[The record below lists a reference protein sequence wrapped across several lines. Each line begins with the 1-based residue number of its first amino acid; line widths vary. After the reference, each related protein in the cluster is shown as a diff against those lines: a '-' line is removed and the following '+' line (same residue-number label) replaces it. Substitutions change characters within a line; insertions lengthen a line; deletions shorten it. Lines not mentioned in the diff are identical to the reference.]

1 MKKIISILS
10 ILIMISFIGGYS
22 KTYNTSIETIYNY
35 DDVKNS
41 LIRFH
46 VLANSDSKEDQTL
59 KLKVK
64 DEVINYLYPYLKN
77 SKSLDESRKVLIE
90 QENNVMEIAY
100 KVITE
105 NGYNY
110 DVKIKLGYENFPEK
124 SYGNITL
131 PQGKYEAFRIII
143 GNGKGHNWWCVM
155 FPPLCFTDVTKGQVE
170 EEKCKE
176 EFDKAIQE
184 NETVLNKEDSK
195 KENNGNYKASNDNN
209 DKNNDSDLNFENNS
223 YKKGYNYKSEVK
235 EENKLKDIEKD
246 KNTNTEDE
254 YSDEI
259 KIKLK
264 VVEIFKDIFN
274 D

>member
-22 KTYNTSIETIYNY
+22 KTYNTSIETTYNY

-64 DEVINYLYPYLKN
+64 DKVINYLYPYLRN
-77 SKSLDESRKVLIE
+77 SKSLDESRKILIE
-90 QENNVMEIAY
+90 KENNVMEIAN
-100 KVITE
+100 KAIKE
-105 NGYNY
+105 SGYNY
-110 DVKIKLGYENFPEK
+110 SVKTELGYENFPEK

-176 EFDKAIQE
+176 EFDKAI
-184 NETVLNKEDSK
+184 
-195 KENNGNYKASNDNN
+195 
-209 DKNNDSDLNFENNS
+209 
-223 YKKGYNYKSEVK
+223 
-235 EENKLKDIEKD
+235 EEEHIEKY
-246 KNTNTEDE
+246 KNSNTEDE
-254 YSDEI
+254 CSDEI

-264 VVEIFKDIFN
+264 VVEIFKDIFK

>member
-77 SKSLDESRKVLIE
+77 SKSLDESRKLLIE
-90 QENNVMEIAY
+90 QENNVMEIADN
-100 KVITE
+100 VIIE

-110 DVKIKLGYENFPEK
+110 DVKIELGYENFPEK

-176 EFDKAIQE
+176 EFDKAIE
-184 NETVLNKEDSK
+184 EKETILNKEEGK
-195 KENNGNYKASNDNN
+195 EENKENNKASNDNN
-209 DKNNDSDLNFENNS
+209 DKNNDNDLNFENNG
-223 YKKGYNYKSEVK
+223 YKKECNYKSELK
-235 EENKLKDIEKD
+235 EENKFKDIEKD
-246 KNTNTEDE
+246 KNKNTEDE
-254 YSDEI
+254 NYDEI

-264 VVEIFKDIFN
+264 VVEIFKDIF
-274 D
+274 DD

>member
-1 MKKIISILS
+1 MKKIISFLS

-22 KTYNTSIETIYNY
+22 KTYNTSIETTYNY

-46 VLANSDSKEDQTL
+46 VLANSDSKEDQNL

-64 DEVINYLYPYLKN
+64 DKVITYLYPYLKN
-77 SKSLDESRKVLIE
+77 SKSLDESRKVLME
-90 QENNVMEIAY
+90 QENNVREIAS
-100 KVITE
+100 KIIKE

-110 DVKIKLGYENFPEK
+110 GVKTELGYENFPEK

-143 GNGKGHNWWCVM
+143 GDGKGHNWWCVM

-176 EFDKAIQE
+176 EFDKAIE
-184 NETVLNKEDSK
+184 EEKVLNKEYSK
-195 KENNGNYKASNDNN
+195 EENKESNNN
-209 DKNNDSDLNFENNS
+209 DDKSNESDLNFENNS
-223 YKKGYNYKSEVK
+223 DEKECSYKSEVN
-235 EENKLKDIEKD
+235 EENKFKNIEKD
-246 KNTNTEDE
+246 KNTDTEDE

>member
-1 MKKIISILS
+1 M
-10 ILIMISFIGGYS
+10 
-22 KTYNTSIETIYNY
+22 
-35 DDVKNS
+35 
-41 LIRFH
+41 
-46 VLANSDSKEDQTL
+46 
-59 KLKVK
+59 
-64 DEVINYLYPYLKN
+64 
-77 SKSLDESRKVLIE
+77 E
-90 QENNVMEIAY
+90 QENNVMKIAN
-100 KVITE
+100 KVIKE

-110 DVKIKLGYENFPEK
+110 GVKTELGYENFPEK

-143 GNGKGHNWWCVM
+143 GNGKGYNWWCVM

-176 EFDKAIQE
+176 EFDKAIE
-184 NETVLNKEDSK
+184 EEKALNKEDSEEEN
-195 KENNGNYKASNDNN
+195 KESNNN
-209 DKNNDSDLNFENNS
+209 DDTSNENDLNFENNS
-223 YKKGYNYKSEVK
+223 DEKECNYKSKVN
-235 EENKLKDIEKD
+235 EENKFKNIEKD
-246 KNTNTEDE
+246 KNINTEDE

>member
-22 KTYNTSIETIYNY
+22 KTYNTSIEKIYNY
-35 DDVKNS
+35 EDVKNS

-64 DEVINYLYPYLKN
+64 DKVISYLYPYLRN
-77 SKSLDESRKVLIE
+77 SKSLDESRKLLIE
-90 QENNVMEIAY
+90 QENNVLEIAN
-100 KVITE
+100 KVIKE

-110 DVKIKLGYENFPEK
+110 GVKTELGYENFPEK

-176 EFDKAIQE
+176 EFDKAIE
-184 NETVLNKEDSK
+184 EKETVLNKEEGK
-195 KENNGNYKASNDNN
+195 EENNKVSNDNN
-209 DKNNDSDLNFENNS
+209 KNNDNDLNFENNS
-223 YKKGYNYKSEVK
+223 YEKECNYKSEAK
-235 EENKLKDIEKD
+235 EENKFKYIEKD

-254 YSDEI
+254 CSDEI

>member
-22 KTYNTSIETIYNY
+22 KIYNTTIETIYNY

-64 DEVINYLYPYLKN
+64 DKVITYLYPYLKN
-77 SKSLDESRKVLIE
+77 SKSLDESREVLME
-90 QENNVMEIAY
+90 QENNVMKIAN
-100 KVITE
+100 KVIKE

-110 DVKIKLGYENFPEK
+110 GVKTELGYENFPEK

-131 PQGKYEAFRIII
+131 PQGKYETFRIII

-155 FPPLCFTDVTKGQVE
+155 FPPLCFTDVTKGQIE

-176 EFDKAIQE
+176 EFDKAIE
-184 NETVLNKEDSK
+184 EEKALNKEDSK
-195 KENNGNYKASNDNN
+195 KEENEESNIN
-209 DKNNDSDLNFENNS
+209 DDKSNESDLNFENNS
-223 YKKGYNYKSEVK
+223 DEKECNYKSKVN
-235 EENKLKDIEKD
+235 EENKFKNIEKD
-246 KNTNTEDE
+246 KNIDIEDE

>member
-35 DDVKNS
+35 EDVKNS

-64 DEVINYLYPYLKN
+64 DKVITYLYPYLRN
-77 SKSLDESRKVLIE
+77 SKSLDESRKLLIE
-90 QENNVMEIAY
+90 QENNVMKIAN
-100 KVITE
+100 KIIKE

-110 DVKIKLGYENFPEK
+110 GVKTELGYENFPEK

-176 EFDKAIQE
+176 EFDKAIE
-184 NETVLNKEDSK
+184 EKEMVLNKEEGK
-195 KENNGNYKASNDNN
+195 EENNKVSNDNN
-209 DKNNDSDLNFENNS
+209 DKNNDNDLNFENNS
-223 YKKGYNYKSEVK
+223 YKKEYNYKSKLK
-235 EENKLKDIEKD
+235 EENKFKDIEKD
-246 KNTNTEDE
+246 TNIEDE
-254 YSDEI
+254 HSDEI